1 MNRHRLLVVPV
12 VVALALGLTAC
23 IPLPLPLPG
32 PDPTPSPTVDVVDPG
47 RVDEHAAEQLMRE
60 ALPVV
65 PAGYDVYDEA
75 GLDGE
80 TLGGDWTDI
89 DHDAQRVARVVRGAE
104 SPGWD
109 DFSLGPGFYLDVEIV
124 LMSSADAAGLAYN
137 DVASAASQPYSYDS
151 DDGSLRT
158 DYAPLAEPSGRWP
171 FGTVEQSREQIWSSI
186 RMGGLL
192 PRGSVHRG
200 GGRLGGAGQRLGR
213 GARGLRGLGRA
224 AARRGRRRAAR
235 AAGDDR
241 VTRAVGPCATVGSAE
256 SRVTH
261 RSRAVAR
268 RARRRC

>member
-171 FGTVEQSREQIWSSI
+171 FGTVEQSREQTWSSGE
-186 RMGGLL
+186 RASGWVVYYL
-192 PRGSVHRG
+192 
-200 GGRLGGAGQRLGR
+200 AGPFIAVVVASAVPGNDS
-213 GARGLRGLGRA
+213 A
-224 AARRGRRRAAR
+224 AALAAY
-235 AAGDDR
+235 ADS
-241 VTRAVGPCATVGSAE
+241 VVPPLVEAVDALPAQLATIA
-256 SRVTH
+256 
-261 RSRAVAR
+261 
-268 RARRRC
+268 

>member
-171 FGTVEQSREQIWSSI
+171 FGTVEQSREQIWSSGE
-186 RMGGLL
+186 RASGWVVYYL
-192 PRGSVHRG
+192 
-200 GGRLGGAGQRLGR
+200 AGPFIAVVVASAVPGNDS
-213 GARGLRGLGRA
+213 A
-224 AARRGRRRAAR
+224 AALAAY
-235 AAGDDR
+235 ADS
-241 VTRAVGPCATVGSAE
+241 VVPPLVEAVDALPAQLATIA
-256 SRVTH
+256 
-261 RSRAVAR
+261 
-268 RARRRC
+268 

>member
-65 PAGYDVYDEA
+65 PVGYDVYDEA

-171 FGTVEQSREQIWSSI
+171 FGTVEQSREQTWSSGE
-186 RMGGLL
+186 RASGWVVYYL
-192 PRGSVHRG
+192 
-200 GGRLGGAGQRLGR
+200 AGPFIAVVVASAVPGNDS
-213 GARGLRGLGRA
+213 A
-224 AARRGRRRAAR
+224 AALAAY
-235 AAGDDR
+235 ADS
-241 VTRAVGPCATVGSAE
+241 VVPPLVEAVDALPAQLATIA
-256 SRVTH
+256 
-261 RSRAVAR
+261 
-268 RARRRC
+268 

>member
-1 MNRHRLLVVPV
+1 VPV
-12 VVALALGLTAC
+12 
-23 IPLPLPLPG
+23 
-32 PDPTPSPTVDVVDPG
+32 
-47 RVDEHAAEQLMRE
+47 
-60 ALPVV
+60 
-65 PAGYDVYDEA
+65 GYDVYDEA

-171 FGTVEQSREQIWSSI
+171 FGTVEQSREQTWSSGE
-186 RMGGLL
+186 RASGWVVYYL
-192 PRGSVHRG
+192 
-200 GGRLGGAGQRLGR
+200 AGPFIAVVVASAVPGNDS
-213 GARGLRGLGRA
+213 A
-224 AARRGRRRAAR
+224 AALAAY
-235 AAGDDR
+235 ADS
-241 VTRAVGPCATVGSAE
+241 VVPPLVEAVDALPAQLATIA
-256 SRVTH
+256 
-261 RSRAVAR
+261 
-268 RARRRC
+268 